1 MEWVILIFAI
11 LTEVAGTTAMK
22 LSRGF
27 TRIVPTIAMGAFYI
41 ISFVLLT
48 LALKK
53 INVSV
58 AYAIWS
64 GIGTALIAM
73 IGFLWF
79 KESMNVIKIVSLV
92 LIILGVIGLELGSE
106 MH

>member
-1 MEWVILIFAI
+1 MEWIFLILAI

-22 LSRGF
+22 LSRGL
-27 TRIVPTIAMGAFYI
+27 TRLAPSIAVAVFYI
-41 ISFVLLT
+41 ISFVLLAM
-48 LALKK
+48 ALKK

-73 IGFLWF
+73 IGFFWF
-79 KESMNVIKIVSLV
+79 KEPMNAIKIVSLI
-92 LIILGVIGLELGSE
+92 LIILGVMGLELGSKI
-106 MH
+106 H

>member
-1 MEWVILIFAI
+1 MIFAI
-11 LTEVAGTTAMK
+11 LSEVAVTTAMK

-27 TRIVPTIAMGAFYI
+27 TKLAPSIAMGAFYI
-41 ISFVLLT
+41 ISFVLLN

-64 GIGTALIAM
+64 GIGTALIAG
-73 IGFLWF
+73 IGFVWF
-79 KESMNVIKIVSLV
+79 KEPLNATKVISLV
-92 LIILGVIGLELGSE
+92 LIILGVVGLKLGGR
-106 MH
+106 

>member
-1 MEWVILIFAI
+1 MEWIILIFAI

-22 LSRGF
+22 LSQGL
-27 TRIVPTIAMGAFYI
+27 TKIMPAIAMGAFYI
-41 ISFVLLT
+41 VSFVLLT

-73 IGFLWF
+73 IGYFWF
-79 KESMNVIKIVSLV
+79 KEPMNALKIISLV
-92 LIILGVIGLELGSE
+92 FIILGVMGLELSSE
-106 MH
+106 IH

>member
-1 MEWVILIFAI
+1 MEWIILIFAI

-27 TRIVPTIAMGAFYI
+27 TRIGPSIAMGAFYI

-48 LALKK
+48 MALKK
-53 INVSV
+53 INVGV

-79 KESMNVIKIVSLV
+79 KETMNAIKIVSLA
-92 LIILGVIGLELGSE
+92 LIILGVIGLELGSKI
-106 MH
+106 H

>member
-1 MEWVILIFAI
+1 MEWIILIFAI

-27 TRIVPTIAMGAFYI
+27 TRIGPSIAMGAFYI

-79 KESMNVIKIVSLV
+79 KESMNAIKILSLA
-92 LIILGVIGLELGSE
+92 LIILGVMGLELGSKI
-106 MH
+106 H

>member
-1 MEWVILIFAI
+1 MEWIILIFAI

-27 TRIVPTIAMGAFYI
+27 TKIVPSIAMGAFYI

-64 GIGTALIAM
+64 GIGTALIAV
-73 IGFLWF
+73 IGFIWF
-79 KESMNVIKIVSLV
+79 KESMNAIKIVSLV
-92 LIILGVIGLELGSE
+92 LIILGVMGLELSTKI
-106 MH
+106 H

>member
-1 MEWVILIFAI
+1 MEWIILIFAI
-11 LTEVAGTTAMK
+11 LTEVAGTIAMK

-27 TRIVPTIAMGAFYI
+27 TRFVPSIAMGAFYT

-48 LALKK
+48 VALKK

-64 GIGTALIAM
+64 GIGTALIAI

-79 KESMNVIKIVSLV
+79 KESMNALKIVSIV
-92 LIILGVIGLELGSE
+92 LIILGVVGLELGSKV
-106 MH
+106 H

>member
-1 MEWVILIFAI
+1 MEWIILIFAI

-27 TRIVPTIAMGAFYI
+27 TRIGPSIAMGAFYI

-53 INVSV
+53 INVGV

-79 KESMNVIKIVSLV
+79 KETMNAIKIVSLA
-92 LIILGVIGLELGSE
+92 LIILGVMGLELGSKI
-106 MH
+106 H

>member
-1 MEWVILIFAI
+1 MEWIILIFAI

-27 TRIVPTIAMGAFYI
+27 TRVGPSIAMGAFYI

-48 LALKK
+48 MALKK
-53 INVSV
+53 INVGV

-79 KESMNVIKIVSLV
+79 KETMNAIKIVSLA
-92 LIILGVIGLELGSE
+92 LIILGVIGLELGSKI
-106 MH
+106 H

>member
-1 MEWVILIFAI
+1 MEWIILIFAI

-27 TRIVPTIAMGAFYI
+27 TKIVPSIAMGAFYI

-64 GIGTALIAM
+64 GIGTALIAV

-79 KESMNVIKIVSLV
+79 KESMNAMKIVSLV
-92 LIILGVIGLELGSE
+92 LIILGVMGLELSTKI
-106 MH
+106 H

>member
-1 MEWVILIFAI
+1 MEWIILIFAI

-27 TRIVPTIAMGAFYI
+27 TRIVPSIAMGAFYI
-41 ISFVLLT
+41 ISFVLLN

-64 GIGTALIAM
+64 GIGTALIAV
-73 IGFLWF
+73 IGYLWF
-79 KESMNVIKIVSLV
+79 KESMNAIKVISLG
-92 LIILGVIGLELGSE
+92 LIILGVIGLELSGTTQ
-106 MH
+106 

>member
-1 MEWVILIFAI
+1 MEWIILIFAI

-27 TRIVPTIAMGAFYI
+27 TRIGPSIAMGAFYI

-53 INVSV
+53 INVGV

-79 KESMNVIKIVSLV
+79 KETMNAIKIVSLA
-92 LIILGVIGLELGSE
+92 LIILGVIGLELGSKI
-106 MH
+106 H